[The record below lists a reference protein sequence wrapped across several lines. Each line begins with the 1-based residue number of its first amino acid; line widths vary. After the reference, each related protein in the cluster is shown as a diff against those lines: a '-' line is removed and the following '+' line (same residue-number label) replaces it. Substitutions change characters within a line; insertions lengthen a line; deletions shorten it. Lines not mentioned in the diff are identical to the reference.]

1 MIKLFEFVRRKSDM
15 APADFH
21 AAWRAAQ
28 AEFLAGSAA
37 ARKWVVRCELNHRL
51 VEDYAREREAAE
63 VAGPQWD
70 GVAVTWFEE
79 LDDCRELQRSTEFI
93 DFSAA
98 ARERYLRPE
107 TASVLTHE
115 ATPIVDRAGGRE
127 RAELKLLCI
136 LRRNAALE
144 RAAFFRHWR
153 EHHGGLFQNVPALN
167 EPVLAY
173 QQNHG
178 LDVEGAT
185 YDGVTEQWFA
195 SLPEWID
202 SINVPEDEQLVRP
215 DVQYMLDPASIQ
227 FILAGRPSVV
237 AAR

>member
-1 MIKLFEFVRRKSDM
+1 MIKLLEFVRRKHGQ
-15 APADFH
+15 AAEDFH
-21 AAWRAAQ
+21 AAWRQANADFFAAAPAAQ
-28 AEFLAGSAA
+28 RLV
-37 ARKWVVRCELNHRL
+37 ARRELNHRL
-51 VEDYAREREAAE
+51 EADYAREREAAE

-70 GVAVTWFEE
+70 GVEVTWFASLE
-79 LDDCRELQRSTEFI
+79 DYRALQRLPEFVA
-93 DFSAA
+93 FEAQ
-98 ARERYLRPE
+98 ARERYRSPE
-107 TASVLTHE
+107 TASVLTHD
-115 ATPIVDRAGGRE
+115 ATPIVEKPGGRE
-127 RAELKLLCI
+127 RAGLKLLCI
-136 LRRNAALE
+136 LRRNAALA
-144 RAAFFRHWR
+144 RPAFFRHWR

-215 DVQYMLDPASIQ
+215 DVQYMLDPLSIQ
-227 FILAGRPSVV
+227 FILAGRPTVV
-237 AAR
+237 APR